1 MTRQLMQLP
10 GAGLVL
16 ALEGGYNE
24 RVIAECSAAC
34 VQVTAQP
41 PTRPCD
47 AAACSTCLGMSQ
59 NSFTEQWLS
68 VHHTGQR
75 CMPSGET
82 KVNAELV
89 RELVAMQPWHQ
100 Q

>member
-34 VQVTAQP
+34 VRVTA
-41 PTRPCD
+41 RP
-47 AAACSTCLGMSQ
+47 
-59 NSFTEQWLS
+59 
-68 VHHTGQR
+68 
-75 CMPSGET
+75 
-82 KVNAELV
+82 
-89 RELVAMQPWHQ
+89 
-100 Q
+100 